1 VGAQPPRLSVDIR
14 QIEELFCQ
22 RSGTPEVASSAPLSP
37 KSPSQE
43 VQVINVL
50 DSKRSL
56 GVNILLRQF
65 RDLGV
70 EGLLAAIQEG
80 NSRILGADKLRGL
93 LRLLPE
99 PDEVKCQSF
108 N

>member
-1 VGAQPPRLSVDIR
+1 VDIR

-22 RSGTPEVASSAPLSP
+22 RSGTPDAPSTAPISP
-37 KSPSQE
+37 KSLSQD
-43 VQVINVL
+43 VHVVNVL

-65 RDLGV
+65 RDFGV
-70 EGLLAAIQEG
+70 EGLLAAIHEG
-80 NSRILGADKLRGL
+80 NSRLLGADKLRGL

-99 PDEVKCQSF
+99 PDEVCIL
-108 N
+108 